1 MTPLSGL
8 GRIRRRREDH
18 TWRPTLGTL
27 EDINPPLSGIGNLR
41 LAVGVA
47 GSKTRA
53 VPKEEGLQG
62 VGAIPECSVR
72 ASLHVWERE
81 GGQSPHVK
89 KSHFC
94 QSEEKQTA
102 CVRTPRPAWPTVAT
116 PPCPEHIC
124 PASQELLPC
133 RPSPVPCHLELGSG
147 SGQGVS
153 LVAEQSPPTRVPSAS
168 LYKFQGPSTL
178 SQKQGKTQCC
188 GGR

>member
-1 MTPLSGL
+1 M
-8 GRIRRRREDH
+8 EDH

-27 EDINPPLSGIGNLR
+27 DDIKPPLSGIGNFR

-62 VGAIPECSVR
+62 VGAIPECPVL

-116 PPCPEHIC
+116 PPCPEHIR
-124 PASQELLPC
+124 PAREKTVPTGSRGPC
-133 RPSPVPCHLELGSG
+133 TPSP
-147 SGQGVS
+147 
-153 LVAEQSPPTRVPSAS
+153 PPPSIPPPPVQEAS
-168 LYKFQGPSTL
+168 LY
-178 SQKQGKTQCC
+178 CC
-188 GGR
+188 PGTVHGCRGER